1 MANPDTRTA
10 LLDGVAGIRDLL
22 AAQWLKEEA
31 AATLSP
37 ESVAALTAAGIF
49 AMKLPAVLGGHEAD
63 PTTQLLVLEALA
75 EANPSASWCAMVGAT
90 GAGLPGA
97 FIADE
102 GVRLM
107 YGGERLPLGA
117 IIAAPMGET
126 VAAEGGWRVSGRW
139 PFVSGV
145 RHADWIAAGAMV
157 ALAPG
162 AAPTHCMLCF
172 PAASAIIHDNWQVA
186 GLKGTGSCDISV
198 DGLFVPA
205 ALVWDFRHGT
215 PRRGGAIYRIG
226 HPGFVVNEHAGFALG
241 TARRALDAFSGG
253 MAGKTRGLAG
263 SLAGRPAVQR
273 LLGEAEIRLAA
284 AKALAIRLNDRA
296 FALAGAGEPIP
307 ERLQAELR
315 AVAVHCTDVAADII
329 TRAFRF
335 AGGGAV
341 YEANLLQQCLRDINV
356 AAQHLM
362 VSDVAYENLGQFA
375 LGLPEA
381 SASR

>member
-1 MANPDTRTA
+1 MSDTRRA
-10 LLDGVAGIRDLL
+10 LLEAVAGIRELL
-22 AAQWLKEEA
+22 AARWLAEEA

-37 ESVAALTAAGIF
+37 ESVAALTEAGIF
-49 AMKLPAVLGGHEAD
+49 AMKLPAALGGHEAD

-75 EANPSASWCAMVGAT
+75 EVSPSASWCAMVGAT

-97 FIADE
+97 FIADN
-102 GVRLM
+102 GVAEM
-107 YGGERLPLGA
+107 YGGARLPRGA
-117 IIAAPMGET
+117 IIAAPMGKT
-126 VAAEGGWRVSGRW
+126 VAVDGGWRLSGRW

-145 RHADWIAAGAMV
+145 RHADWIAAGAM
-157 ALAPG
+157 AAPAPG
-162 AAPTHCMLCF
+162 APPAHCMMCF
-172 PAASAIIHDNWQVA
+172 PAAAATIHDNWQVA

-198 DGLFVPA
+198 RDLFVPE
-205 ALVWDFRHGT
+205 ALAWDFRHGE
-215 PRRGGAIYRIG
+215 PRRGGPLYRIG

-241 TARRALDAFSGG
+241 TARRALDAFVGG
-253 MAGKTRGLAG
+253 AAGKSRSPSG

-273 LLGEAEIRLAA
+273 LVGTAEIQLAA
-284 AKALAIRLNDRA
+284 AKALAVRLNDRA
-296 FALAGAGEPIP
+296 FALACAGEAVP

-315 AVAVHCTDVAADII
+315 AIAVHCTEVAVDIV

-341 YEANLLQQCLRDINV
+341 YDSNVLQQCLRDINV

-362 VSDVAYENLGQFA
+362 VSDIAYENLGQFV